1 MKKRVMRQ
9 FRRANRNLLRDRQIV
24 EDILDE
30 MATKWAVKAERM
42 QVKAFGKMHTKI
54 NNTK

>member
-30 MATKWAVKAERM
+30 MATKWAVRAEKM
-42 QVKAFGKMHTKI
+42 QRQAFGKMHSKI
-54 NNTK
+54 NTK

>member
-30 MATKWAVKAERM
+30 MATKWAAKAERM
-42 QVKAFGKMHTKI
+42 QTRAFGKMHTK

>member
-1 MKKRVMRQ
+1 MKKRVLRHIRKMPQ
-9 FRRANRNLLRDRQIV
+9 NLLRDKQIM

-42 QVKAFGKMHTKI
+42 QRQTFSRMQTK
-54 NNTK
+54 TK